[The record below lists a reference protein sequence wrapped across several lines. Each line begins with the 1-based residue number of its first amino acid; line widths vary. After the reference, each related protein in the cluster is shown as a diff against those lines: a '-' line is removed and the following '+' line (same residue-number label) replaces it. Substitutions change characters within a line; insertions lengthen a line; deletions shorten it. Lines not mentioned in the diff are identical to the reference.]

1 MVLVKKGTRF
11 EVTLKYGHD
20 NAETEVVP
28 GIAIVV
34 AESEQT
40 GIRTIA
46 VNATTYE
53 ERTARIREVRV
64 IAVPATRARAA

>member
-20 NAETEVVP
+20 NAET
-28 GIAIVV
+28 VV
-34 AESEQT
+34 AAGTAKVAVEIEQT
-40 GIRTIA
+40 GIRTVVVI
-46 VNATTYE
+46 ATTPE
-53 ERTARIREVRV
+53 EAARIREARV